1 MSQCVI
7 QASEKGLFIKCLC
20 HINVD
25 MAFKEI
31 NLHNLGSV
39 MLYGIHEIFLLH
51 VRLQKVCFQVN
62 IMTDVAFLGLLFV
75 CSRKSQPR
83 WLLSWKQGFFKFWDG
98 QLEAIGFRVMFCI
111 LIWNAWL
118 VWGCAGVG
126 QAEGFGIT
134 EDGNSAWPNWSSKNL
149 NLGFV

>member
-1 MSQCVI
+1 MI

-39 MLYGIHEIFLLH
+39 MLYGIHEIFLLR

-75 CSRKSQPR
+75 WSRKSQAR
-83 WLLSWKQGFFKFWDG
+83 WLLS
-98 QLEAIGFRVMFCI
+98 
-111 LIWNAWL
+111 
-118 VWGCAGVG
+118 
-126 QAEGFGIT
+126 
-134 EDGNSAWPNWSSKNL
+134 
-149 NLGFV
+149 